1 MVFITVDVDLFFGDV
16 VATPTPLV
24 FGEREGDRDEWFWIC
39 GVVKEGFMNFWGVV
53 GSPL

>member
-24 FGEREGDRDEWFWIC
+24 FGEREGDHGDWFCIC
-39 GVVKEGFMNFWGVV
+39 GVAKEGFMNFWGVV
-53 GSPL
+53 GS